1 MALVKKSSMSSGA
14 AKPAVFSA
22 AAKSATPVTPKLK
35 PSAGKQGARPSRH
48 ATASERIAAA
58 TEELA
63 SGLAQAAAATKQLG
77 RSMEQVAGG
86 AEEAAGAAQ
95 EQSSSIKAIVANLT
109 AARGQ
114 ADASSRRTETVA
126 ISLAEA
132 SAQILASVRA
142 IERGAERQSESVAH
156 IEVLDRRAKDI
167 GEITRAVSRISDQT
181 NLLALNAAIEAAR
194 AGAHGRGFAVV
205 ADEVRTLAETSDKS
219 AREVQSLTAAMQK
232 EVTEVGDALT
242 LAADKARKEAR
253 VAASV
258 AEALEARREEMVQIA
273 DDSRTILTAALEA

>member
-1 MALVKKSSMSSGA
+1 MALVKKSSMSTGA

-95 EQSSSIKAIVANLT
+95 EQSSAIKAIVANLT
-109 AARGQ
+109 VGQQNLSAADSQ
-114 ADASSRRTETVA
+114 LVDVNMAQEMTTFSTD
-126 ISLAEA
+126 
-132 SAQILASVRA
+132 QILMQTGTSMLAQAQQAPSL
-142 IERGAERQSESVAH
+142 
-156 IEVLDRRAKDI
+156 VLKLI
-167 GEITRAVSRISDQT
+167 
-181 NLLALNAAIEAAR
+181 
-194 AGAHGRGFAVV
+194 
-205 ADEVRTLAETSDKS
+205 
-219 AREVQSLTAAMQK
+219 
-232 EVTEVGDALT
+232 
-242 LAADKARKEAR
+242 
-253 VAASV
+253 
-258 AEALEARREEMVQIA
+258 
-273 DDSRTILTAALEA
+273 